1 MLARNYIYINI
12 IVFLGEEKVEEEED
26 RYGARVDCLLCGT
39 DDGVPACYLRHDED
53 V

>member
-12 IVFLGEEKVEEEED
+12 IVFLGEEKVEED
-26 RYGARVDCLLCGT
+26 IWYGARVDCLLCGT